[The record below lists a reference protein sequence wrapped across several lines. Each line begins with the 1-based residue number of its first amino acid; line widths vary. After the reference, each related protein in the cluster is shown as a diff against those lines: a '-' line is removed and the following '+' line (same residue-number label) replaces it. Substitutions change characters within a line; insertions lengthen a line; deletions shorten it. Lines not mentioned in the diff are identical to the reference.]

1 MSISTP
7 RTYEYNN
14 ATLFGPGIFI
24 HITKEIELL
33 FISGYQAVPCSSAH
47 TLTAEL

>member
-14 ATLFGPGIFI
+14 VTLFGQGIFI

-33 FISGYQAVPCSSAH
+33 FISGYQAVPCYSAH
-47 TLTAEL
+47 TLMAEL

>member
-7 RTYEYNN
+7 RTNKYNN
-14 ATLFGPGIFI
+14 ATLFGQGTFV

-33 FISGYQAVPCSSAH
+33 FISGYQVVPCYSAH
-47 TLTAEL
+47 TLMAEL